1 MKKLEL
7 NEMEK
12 LEGGQKKKAD
22 DQMHVPTPEDTS
34 GLSQECIMAIGA
46 MALGIAGIGL
56 LAVGTAG
63 LGSIAVASLSG
74 LSGAIGM
81 SACHGQL

>member
-7 NEMEK
+7 NEMENLK
-12 LEGGQKKKAD
+12 GGQEKKAD
-22 DQMHVPTPEDTS
+22 DQMHKPPPEDAS

-56 LAVGTAG
+56 LSVGTAG
-63 LGSIAVASLSG
+63 LGSVLVASLSG

>member
-7 NEMEK
+7 NQMENLNGGAQQK
-12 LEGGQKKKAD
+12 LKNVDDGG
-22 DQMHVPTPEDTS
+22 
-34 GLSQECIMAIGA
+34 GLTKDCMMAIGL
-46 MALGIAGIGL
+46 MGLGLVGIGL
-56 LAVGTAG
+56 LGVGTAG
-63 LGSIAVASLSG
+63 FGAIAVASLSG

>member
-7 NEMEK
+7 NQMEK
-12 LEGGQKKKAD
+12 LLGGQKQQLKDANQYD
-22 DQMHVPTPEDTS
+22 ATAGGG
-34 GLSQECIMAIGA
+34 GLTKDCMMAIGG

-56 LAVGTAG
+56 LSVGTAG
-63 LGSIAVASLSG
+63 LGSVLVASLSG

-81 SACHGQL
+81 SSCHGQF